1 MNTMMKRCLLC
12 LSIFASSLSRTNVLV
27 SALNLRGSSNSNSD
41 NGQLHLTDD
50 DDLQFYQELYA
61 KGEITEQFFEQLYLE
76 SERHRGVNDD
86 TIFDEY
92 GESIG
97 DDDYVRDNLESYDYR
112 GIEEDAIFDEYGEFV
127 GDDDY
132 VRENVELKPMQLQ
145 GMRDM

>member
-1 MNTMMKRCLLC
+1 MMKRFLLC

-50 DDLQFYQELYA
+50 DDLQFYQELYS
-61 KGEITEQFFEQLYLE
+61 KGEITEQFFEQLFIE

-86 TIFDEY
+86 TTFDEY
-92 GESIG
+92 GDFIG
-97 DDDYVRDNLESYDYR
+97 DDDYVRDNLESKNYR
-112 GIEEDAIFDEYGEFV
+112 GIEQEDAIVDEYGEFI

-132 VRENVELKPMQLQ
+132 VRENIELQPMQLQ